1 MRSLAAKAE
10 IAELGLPYPALLLTL
25 TVICQAICGLTVLLG
40 FWTRLGALVLLGF
53 TVVATLLA
61 HVSHVVT
68 DEKKGQQLT
77 TIFEHLA
84 IVGGLM
90 FLIIYGAGNLSID
103 SWLRSCGIN
112 RSTVHGEASE
122 RPWWCTIPKRLHTDA
137 RGKST

>member
-1 MRSLAAKAE
+1 MSAGNLPLDLGELLARFCMSFVFLWSGITKAYDRSAGKAE
-10 IAELGLPYPALLLTL
+10 IAELGLPYPVLLLTL
-25 TVICQAICGLTVLLG
+25 TVLCQAVCGLMVLLG

-84 IVGGLM
+84 IVGGFM
-90 FLIIYGAGNLSID
+90 FLIIYGAGTLSID
-103 SWLRSCGIN
+103 SWLC
-112 RSTVHGEASE
+112 
-122 RPWWCTIPKRLHTDA
+122 
-137 RGKST
+137 

>member
-1 MRSLAAKAE
+1 MSAGNLPLDLGELLARFCMSFVFLWSGITKACDRSAAKAE

-25 TVICQAICGLTVLLG
+25 TIICQAICGLMVLLG
-40 FWTRLGALVLLGF
+40 FWTRLAALVLLGF
-53 TVVATLLA
+53 TVVATSLA

-103 SWLRSCGIN
+103 SWLR
-112 RSTVHGEASE
+112 
-122 RPWWCTIPKRLHTDA
+122 
-137 RGKST
+137 